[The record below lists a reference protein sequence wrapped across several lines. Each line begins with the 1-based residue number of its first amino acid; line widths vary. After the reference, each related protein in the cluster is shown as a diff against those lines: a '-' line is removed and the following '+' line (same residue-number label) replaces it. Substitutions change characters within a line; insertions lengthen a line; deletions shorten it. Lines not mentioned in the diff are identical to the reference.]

1 MMQKKIFQK
10 GRFSQ
15 ILICG
20 IIAMAY
26 SSCTIQNNLGEGEI
40 YFEDHKVDF
49 IEHKNDLLTVT
60 DVSADELL
68 YLTKL
73 KPNRKTLMFRL
84 NMRLNTFVPRK
95 FIERSQLRIDK
106 RCARINKK
114 RYDKETRKNKKH
126 KDPKKCNGLWPWLAY
141 TVGEPP
147 VLLDTSLVNKGA
159 RQMEIY
165 LRKNGYFNAEVRG
178 EWQLNTEKSLFWK
191 EGKKSNVIYHVEL
204 KDLYTIKNVEWSTED
219 PNILKQ
225 IPKLKEKCLVKS
237 GERFRVDNLDAERG
251 RITLKLSNEGFYEFI
266 PDYIVYQLDTVT
278 SPKEVNVKLTV
289 LNQKALDGYGNFT
302 GKTLPHRKFY
312 IGNIS
317 FNTSFDP
324 LNPNET
330 PTDTIEYKGLD
341 IYSVGLSCVKPVI
354 LDRRVEVKETQLY
367 QQRYLD
373 ETYKRFTQLGVFK
386 TVNIQLTPRNDAKTG
401 QALLDV
407 KVLLAPNKKQALSF
421 DPRVTNRAGNM
432 GIYGNFI
439 YKHRN
444 VFRGAESFEFKTV
457 VGAEASQLLGGASA
471 STSTGDQI
479 VQRAF
484 QLNTFEIGP
493 ELNLI
498 LPRLFPRDL
507 AKTSRSNDPKT
518 TLHAGLNYQRRPDY
532 TRTLSQV
539 SFGWTFIEN
548 PETVS
553 SFDIQWAEL
562 SLIKIDRSVAF
573 DQWLGSLN
581 DSYLANSYQ
590 DHLILAS
597 RLGYT
602 VNTQKDGNQP
612 RSFYYR
618 GNILEGAGNLLR
630 AIYQR
635 LPNVSTD
642 SLGSYEINNIRF
654 AQYVKS
660 DHDVRYYTQSD
671 DRNKFAFRAFVGV
684 GIPLKN
690 LSSLPFEKSYFSG
703 GANGL
708 RAWQARTLGPG
719 TFRDTTVVRSF
730 NNIGDIKL
738 EFNAEYRF
746 KITHMFQAAFFVDA
760 GNIWLANVDN
770 SRPGAE
776 FNKSR
781 FLKEFAVGTGA
792 GLRLDFDFFIVRMD
806 VGIPL
811 RDPLKID
818 GEKWLWQGK
827 DEYNAFLSNVNNTP
841 STFKLQPVLNLGLG
855 FPF

>member
-10 GRFSQ
+10 RGFTQTIVFVVLSVV
-15 ILICG
+15 
-20 IIAMAY
+20 Y
-26 SSCTIQNNLGEGEI
+26 SSCTIQNNLGEGDV
-40 YFEDHKVDF
+40 YFEDHKIDF
-49 IEHKNDLLTVT
+49 VEHKNDLLTVT

-95 FIERSQLRIDK
+95 FLERSQLRIDK

-147 VLLDTSLVNKGA
+147 VLLDTMLVNKGA

-165 LRKNGYFNAEVRG
+165 LRKNGYFNAEVKG
-178 EWQLNTEKSLFWK
+178 ESILNTEKSFFWK
-191 EGKKSNVIYHVEL
+191 AGKKSNVVYHVTL
-204 KDLYTIKNVEWSTED
+204 KDLYTIKDVTWATED
-219 PNILKQ
+219 VSIQKQ
-225 IPKLKEKCLVKS
+225 LPKLQEKTLVKS
-237 GERFRVDNLDAERG
+237 GERFRVENLDAERS
-251 RITLKLSNEGFYEFI
+251 RITLFLSNEGFYEFI

-312 IGNIS
+312 IGEIS

-330 PTDTIEYKGLD
+330 PTDTTQYKGLD
-341 IYSVGLSCVKPVI
+341 IFSVGLSCVKPV
-354 LDRRVEVKETQLY
+354 LLERRVEVKEGMLY
-367 QQRYLD
+367 QQRHLD

-386 TVNIQLTPRNDAKTG
+386 TVNIQLTPRNDSKTG

-444 VFRGAESFEFKTV
+444 VFRGAETFEFKTV
-457 VGAEASQLLGGASA
+457 VGAEASQVLGGGSASA
-471 STSTGDQI
+471 NTGDQI

-493 ELNLI
+493 ELNLN

-507 AKTSRSNDPKT
+507 AKTSRSNYPKT

-548 PETVS
+548 PEKVS
-553 SFDIQWAEL
+553 SFDIEWAEL
-562 SLIKIDRSVAF
+562 SLIKIDRSDAF
-573 DQWLGSLN
+573 DQWLNSLN
-581 DSYLANSYQ
+581 DGYLANSYQ
-590 DHLILAS
+590 DHLIVAS

-602 VNTQKDGNQP
+602 VNTQKDGSQP

-630 AIYQR
+630 AVYQR
-635 LPNVSTD
+635 LPNTATD

-660 DHDVRYYTQSD
+660 DHDVRFFTQTD

-690 LSSLPFEKSYFSG
+690 LPSLPFEKSYFSG

-719 TFRDTTVVRSF
+719 SFRDTTVVRSF

-760 GNIWLANVDN
+760 GNIWLANKDN
-770 SRPGAE
+770 SRPNAE
-776 FNKSR
+776 FDKNK
-781 FLKEFAVGTGA
+781 FYKEFAIGAGA

-827 DEYNAFLSNVNNTP
+827 DEYNEFLSNVNNKP
-841 STFKLQPVLNLGLG
+841 STFKMQPVLNLGLG

>member
-1 MMQKKIFQK
+1 MWLIRMLAFV
-10 GRFSQ
+10 
-15 ILICG
+15 IL
-20 IIAMAY
+20 ATTY
-26 SSCTIQNNLGEGEI
+26 SSCTIQNNLQEGEI

-49 IEHKNDLLTVT
+49 TEYKNDLLPLG
-60 DVSADELL
+60 DISGDELL
-68 YLTKL
+68 YLAKL

-95 FIERSQLRIDK
+95 FLERSELRIDK

-114 RYDKETRKNKKH
+114 RYDKENRKNKKH
-126 KDPKKCNGLWPWLAY
+126 KEPKTCNGLWPWLAY

-147 VLLDTSLVNKGA
+147 VLLDTVLMNKGA
-159 RQMEIY
+159 RQMQIY
-165 LRKNGYFNAEVRG
+165 LRKNGYFNAVVRA
-178 EWQLNTEKSLFWK
+178 ECTLNEESNLFWK
-191 EGKKSNVIYHVEL
+191 AGKKSNVVYHVEL
-204 KDLYTIKNVEWSTED
+204 KDLYTINTVTWSSDDALIKE
-219 PNILKQ
+219 Q
-225 IPKLKEKCLVKS
+225 IPTLREKTLVTPGS
-237 GERFRVDNLDAERG
+237 RFRVETLDAERA
-251 RITLKLSNEGFYEFI
+251 RITLRLSNEGFYDFI

-278 SPKEVNVKLTV
+278 NPKKVNVKLTV
-289 LNQKALDGYGNFT
+289 LNQKAIDGYGNYT
-302 GKTLPHRKFY
+302 DKLLPHKKFY

-317 FNTSFDP
+317 FNTSFNP

-330 PTDTIEYKGLD
+330 PTDTVEYKGLD
-341 IYSVGLSCVKPVI
+341 IYSIGLSCVKPVI

-373 ETYKRFTQLGVFK
+373 ETYKRFTQIGVFK
-386 TVNIQLTPRNDAKTG
+386 TVNIQLSPRTDSKTG
-401 QALLDV
+401 QSLLDV
-407 KVLLAPNKKQALSF
+407 KVLLAPNKRQALSF
-421 DPRVTNRAGNM
+421 DPRVTNRSGNM

-457 VGAEASQLLGGASA
+457 VGAEASQVLGDGSV
-471 STSTGDQI
+471 SDGNQI
-479 VQRAF
+479 VQRTF

-518 TLHAGLNYQRRPDY
+518 TVRAGLNYQRRPDY

-539 SFGWTFIEN
+539 SFGWNFIEN

-553 SFDIQWAEL
+553 SFDIEWAEL
-562 SLIKIDRSVAF
+562 SVIKIDRSPAF
-573 DQWLGSLN
+573 DAWLGSLN

-597 RLGYT
+597 RVGFT

-612 RSFYYR
+612 RAFYYQ
-618 GNILEGAGNLLR
+618 GNIIEGAGNLLR

-635 LPNVSTD
+635 LPNAETD
-642 SLGSYEINNIRF
+642 SLGSYEINKIRF

-660 DHDVRYYTQSD
+660 DHDVRFYTQSD

-719 TFRDTTVVRSF
+719 SFRDTTLVRSF

-760 GNIWLANVDN
+760 GNIWLANKDY
-770 SRPGAE
+770 SRPNAE
-776 FNKSR
+776 FNKNR
-781 FLKEFAVGTGA
+781 FYKEFALGTGV
-792 GLRLDFDFFIVRMD
+792 GLRFDFDFFIVRMD

-811 RDPLKID
+811 RDPLKVD

-827 DEYNAFLSNVNNTP
+827 DEYNAFLTNVNNAP
-841 STFKLQPVLNLGLG
+841 SSFKLQPVLNLGLG

>member
-1 MMQKKIFQK
+1 MMQKKIFQE
-10 GRFSQ
+10 RWFARTIVFVVLSVV
-15 ILICG
+15 
-20 IIAMAY
+20 Y

-49 IEHKNDLLTVT
+49 VEHKNDLLTVT

-95 FIERSQLRIDK
+95 FLERSEIRIKK
-106 RCARINKK
+106 RCDRINKK
-114 RYDKETRKNKKH
+114 RFDKETRKNKKH

-147 VLLDTSLVNKGA
+147 VLLDTVQVNKSA

-165 LRKNGYFNAEVRG
+165 LRKNGYFNAEVKG
-178 EWQLNTEKSLFWK
+178 ETILNTEKSFFWK
-191 EGKKSNVIYHVEL
+191 AGKKSNVIYHVTL
-204 KDLYTIKNVEWSTED
+204 KDLYTIKDVTWVTED
-219 PNILKQ
+219 VNLQKQ
-225 IPKLKEKCLVKS
+225 LPKLQEKTLVKS
-237 GERFRVDNLDAERG
+237 GERFRVENLDAERS
-251 RITLKLSNEGFYEFI
+251 RITLFLSNEGFYEFI
-266 PDYIVYQLDTVT
+266 PDYIAYQLDTVT
-278 SPKEVNVKLTV
+278 SPKEVNIKLTF

-312 IGNIS
+312 IGEIS

-330 PTDTIEYKGLD
+330 PTDTAEYKGLD
-341 IYSVGLSCVKPVI
+341 IYSVGLSCLKPV
-354 LDRRVEVKETQLY
+354 LLERRVEVKEGKLY
-367 QQRYLD
+367 QQKHLD

-386 TVNIQLTPRNDAKTG
+386 TVNIQLSPRNDSKTG

-407 KVLLAPNKKQALSF
+407 KVNLAPNKKQVLGF

-432 GIYGNFI
+432 GIYGNFV

-457 VGAEASQLLGGASA
+457 VGAEASQILGGGSASA
-471 STSTGDQI
+471 STGDQI
-479 VQRAF
+479 VQRTF

-493 ELNLI
+493 ELNLN

-507 AKTSRSNDPKT
+507 AKTSRSNYPKT

-548 PETVS
+548 PEKVS
-553 SFDIQWAEL
+553 SFDIEWAEL
-562 SLIKIDRSVAF
+562 SLIKIDRSEAF
-573 DQWLGSLN
+573 DQWLNSLN
-581 DSYLANSYQ
+581 DGYLANSYQ
-590 DHLILAS
+590 DHLIVAS
-597 RLGYT
+597 RFGYT

-630 AIYQR
+630 AVYQR
-635 LPNVSTD
+635 LPNVQTD
-642 SLGSYEINNIRF
+642 SIGSYVINNIRF

-660 DHDVRYYTQSD
+660 DHDIRFFSQSD

-690 LSSLPFEKSYFSG
+690 LPSLPFEKSYFSG

-719 TFRDTTVVRSF
+719 SFRDTTVVRSF

-746 KITHMFQAAFFVDA
+746 KITHMFQAAFFLDA

-770 SRPGAE
+770 SRPNAE
-776 FNKSR
+776 FNKNR
-781 FLKEFAVGTGA
+781 FYKEFAIGTGA

-827 DEYNAFLSNVNNTP
+827 DEYNQFLSDVNNTP
-841 STFKLQPVLNLGLG
+841 TTFKVQPVLNLGLG

>member
-1 MMQKKIFQK
+1 M
-10 GRFSQ
+10 
-15 ILICG
+15 
-20 IIAMAY
+20 
-26 SSCTIQNNLGEGEI
+26 
-40 YFEDHKVDF
+40 
-49 IEHKNDLLTVT
+49 
-60 DVSADELL
+60 
-68 YLTKL
+68 
-73 KPNRKTLMFRL
+73 
-84 NMRLNTFVPRK
+84 
-95 FIERSQLRIDK
+95 
-106 RCARINKK
+106 
-114 RYDKETRKNKKH
+114 
-126 KDPKKCNGLWPWLAY
+126 
-141 TVGEPP
+141 
-147 VLLDTSLVNKGA
+147 LVNKGA

-178 EWQLNTEKSLFWK
+178 ESIINAEKSLFWK
-191 EGKKSNVIYHVEL
+191 AGKKSKVVYHVEL
-204 KDLYTIKNVEWSTED
+204 KDLYKIKNVEWTTED
-219 PNILKQ
+219 ANLTKQ
-225 IPKLKEKCLVKS
+225 FPKLQLKTLIKPN
-237 GERFRVDNLDAERG
+237 ERFRVTNLDAERG
-251 RITLKLSNEGFYEFI
+251 RITLFLSNEGFYEFI

-278 SPKEVNVKLTV
+278 SPKEVNIKVTF

-312 IGNIS
+312 IGEIS

-324 LNPNET
+324 LNPNEI
-330 PTDTIEYKGLD
+330 PTDTIQYKGLD

-373 ETYKRFTQLGVFK
+373 ETYKRFSQLGVFK
-386 TVNIQLTPRNDAKTG
+386 TVNIQLSPRNDAKTG
-401 QALLDV
+401 QSLLDV

-421 DPRVTNRAGNM
+421 DPRVTNRSGNM

-457 VGAEASQLLGGASA
+457 VGAEASQVLGDG
-471 STSTGDQI
+471 STNTGNQI
-479 VQRAF
+479 VQRTF

-493 ELNLI
+493 ELNLV

-518 TLHAGLNYQRRPDY
+518 TLRAGLNYQRRPDY

-539 SFGWTFIEN
+539 SFGWNFIEN

-553 SFDIQWAEL
+553 SFDIEWAEL
-562 SLIKIDRSVAF
+562 SVIKIDRSAAF

-612 RSFYYR
+612 RAFYYR
-618 GNILEGAGNLLR
+618 GNIIEGAGNLLR
-630 AIYQR
+630 AVYQR
-635 LPNVSTD
+635 LPNAVTD

-660 DHDVRYYTQSD
+660 DHDVRFYTQSD

-684 GIPLKN
+684 GIPLRN

-719 TFRDTTVVRSF
+719 SFRDTTLVRSF

-760 GNIWLANVDN
+760 GNIWLANKDN
-770 SRPGAE
+770 SRPNAE
-776 FNKSR
+776 FDKNR
-781 FLKEFAVGTGA
+781 FYKEFALGAGA
-792 GLRLDFDFFIVRMD
+792 GLRFDFDFFIVRMD

-811 RDPLKID
+811 RDPLKVD

-827 DEYNAFLSNVNNTP
+827 DEYNAFLTDVNNTP
-841 STFKLQPVLNLGLG
+841 SSFKLQPVLNLGLG

>member
-1 MMQKKIFQK
+1 
-10 GRFSQ
+10 
-15 ILICG
+15 
-20 IIAMAY
+20 
-26 SSCTIQNNLGEGEI
+26 
-40 YFEDHKVDF
+40 
-49 IEHKNDLLTVT
+49 
-60 DVSADELL
+60 
-68 YLTKL
+68 
-73 KPNRKTLMFRL
+73 
-84 NMRLNTFVPRK
+84 
-95 FIERSQLRIDK
+95 
-106 RCARINKK
+106 
-114 RYDKETRKNKKH
+114 
-126 KDPKKCNGLWPWLAY
+126 
-141 TVGEPP
+141 
-147 VLLDTSLVNKGA
+147 
-159 RQMEIY
+159 
-165 LRKNGYFNAEVRG
+165 
-178 EWQLNTEKSLFWK
+178 
-191 EGKKSNVIYHVEL
+191 
-204 KDLYTIKNVEWSTED
+204 
-219 PNILKQ
+219 
-225 IPKLKEKCLVKS
+225 
-237 GERFRVDNLDAERG
+237 
-251 RITLKLSNEGFYEFI
+251 
-266 PDYIVYQLDTVT
+266 
-278 SPKEVNVKLTV
+278 
-289 LNQKALDGYGNFT
+289 
-302 GKTLPHRKFY
+302 
-312 IGNIS
+312 
-317 FNTSFDP
+317 
-324 LNPNET
+324 
-330 PTDTIEYKGLD
+330 
-341 IYSVGLSCVKPVI
+341 VKPVI

-386 TVNIQLTPRNDAKTG
+386 TVNIQLSPRNDPKTG

-457 VGAEASQLLGGASA
+457 VGAEASQVLGGGSA

-493 ELNLI
+493 ELNLV

-507 AKTSRSNDPKT
+507 AKTSRSNDPKS

-553 SFDIQWAEL
+553 SFDIEWAEL

-573 DQWLGSLN
+573 DEWLGSLN

-635 LPNVSTD
+635 LPNAVADST
-642 SLGSYEINNIRF
+642 GSYEINNIRF

-660 DHDVRYYTQSD
+660 DHDVRFYTQKD
-671 DRNKFAFRAFVGV
+671 ERNKFAFRAFVGV

-719 TFRDTTVVRSF
+719 SFRDTTLVRSF

-760 GNIWLANVDN
+760 GNIWLANKDN
-770 SRPGAE
+770 SRPNAE
-776 FNKSR
+776 FDKSR
-781 FLKEFAVGTGA
+781 FYKEFALGTGV
-792 GLRLDFDFFIVRMD
+792 GLRFDFDFFIVRMD

-827 DEYNAFLSNVNNTP
+827 DEYNEFLTNVNNSP
-841 STFKLQPVLNLGLG
+841 SSFKLQPVLNLGLG

>member
-1 MMQKKIFQK
+1 MMQKKNIQK
-10 GRFSQ
+10 MWLARMLAFV
-15 ILICG
+15 
-20 IIAMAY
+20 IIATTY
-26 SSCTIQNNLGEGEI
+26 SSCTIQNNLNEGEV

-49 IEHKNDLLTVT
+49 TENKNDLLPMSN
-60 DVSADELL
+60 VSADELL

-95 FIERSQLRIDK
+95 FLDRSILRIDA
-106 RCARINKK
+106 RCKRINKK
-114 RYDKETRKNKKH
+114 RFDKETRKNKKH
-126 KDPKKCNGLWPWLAY
+126 KDPKTCNGLWPWLAY
-141 TVGEPP
+141 TVGEAP
-147 VLLDTSLVNKGA
+147 VLLDTVLMNKGA
-159 RQMEIY
+159 RQMQIY
-165 LRKNGYFNAEVRG
+165 LRKNGYFNAVVNAESI
-178 EWQLNTEKSLFWK
+178 LNKENSFFWK
-191 EGKKSNVIYHVEL
+191 AGKKSTVVYHVTL
-204 KDLYTIKNVEWSTED
+204 KDLYTINKVEWATED
-219 PNILKQ
+219 ANILKQ
-225 IPKLKEKCLVKS
+225 IPKLQEKTLLKS
-237 GERFRVDNLDAERG
+237 GERFRVENLDNERG
-251 RITLKLSNEGFYEFI
+251 RISLLLSNEGFYEFI
-266 PDYIVYQLDTVT
+266 PDFIVYQLDTVT
-278 SPKEVNVKLTV
+278 SPKEVNVKLSV
-289 LNQKALDGYGNFT
+289 LNQKALDGYGNLT

-312 IGNIS
+312 IGEIS
-317 FNTSFDP
+317 FNTSFNP

-330 PTDTIEYKGLD
+330 PTDTVEYKGLD
-341 IYSVGLSCVKPVI
+341 IYSIGLSCVKPVI
-354 LDRRVEVKETQLY
+354 LDRRVEVKETQLF

-373 ETYKRFTQLGVFK
+373 ETYKRFSQLGVFK
-386 TVNIQLTPRNDAKTG
+386 TVNIQLSPRNDVKTG

-421 DPRVTNRAGNM
+421 DPRVTNRSGNT
-432 GIYGNFI
+432 GIYGNLI

-457 VGAEASQLLGGASA
+457 VGAEASQVLGGASA
-471 STSTGDQI
+471 NEGNQI
-479 VQRAF
+479 VQRTF

-518 TLHAGLNYQRRPDY
+518 TLRAGMNYQRRPDY

-553 SFDIQWAEL
+553 SFDIEWAEL
-562 SLIKIDRSVAF
+562 SVIKINRSVAF
-573 DQWLGSLN
+573 DEWLGSLN

-602 VNTQKDGNQP
+602 VNTQKDGNQA
-612 RSFYYR
+612 RAFYYS
-618 GNILEGAGNLLR
+618 GNIIEGAGNLLR

-635 LPNVSTD
+635 LPNAETD
-642 SLGSYEINNIRF
+642 SVGSYEINNIRF

-660 DHDVRYYTQSD
+660 DHDVRFYTQTD

-719 TFRDTTVVRSF
+719 SFRDTTVIRSF
-730 NNIGDIKL
+730 NNIGDVKL
-738 EFNAEYRF
+738 ELNAEYRF
-746 KITHMFQAAFFVDA
+746 KITHMIQAAFFVDA
-760 GNIWLANVDN
+760 GNIWLANKDN
-770 SRPGAE
+770 SRPNAE
-776 FNKSR
+776 FDKNR
-781 FLKEFAVGTGA
+781 FYKEFAIGTGA
-792 GLRLDFDFFIVRMD
+792 GLRLDFDFFIVRID

-818 GEKWLWQGK
+818 GEKWLWEGK
-827 DEYNAFLSNVNNTP
+827 DEYNAFLTDVNNSP
-841 STFKLQPVLNLGLG
+841 SSFKLQPVLNLGLG

>member
-1 MMQKKIFQK
+1 MMQKTIFHK
-10 GRFSQ
+10 SRFSQ
-15 ILICG
+15 ILLCG
-20 IIAMAY
+20 MISLVY
-26 SSCTIQNNLGEGEI
+26 SSCTIQNNLGEGEV

-95 FIERSQLRIDK
+95 FLERSQVRIDK
-106 RCARINKK
+106 RCERINKK
-114 RYDKETRKNKKH
+114 RYDKETRKNKRH
-126 KDPKKCNGLWPWLAY
+126 KDPKECNGLWPWLAY

-191 EGKKSNVIYHVEL
+191 VGKKSNVTYHVEL

-225 IPKLKEKCLVKS
+225 LPKLKEKCMVKS
-237 GERFRVDNLDAERG
+237 GERFRVDNLDAERS
-251 RITLKLSNEGFYEFI
+251 RITLLLANEGFYEFI

-324 LNPNET
+324 LNPNES
-330 PTDTIEYKGLD
+330 PTDTVEYKGLD

-386 TVNIQLTPRNDAKTG
+386 TVNIQLSPRNDPKTG

-457 VGAEASQLLGGASA
+457 VGAEASQVLGGGSA
-471 STSTGDQI
+471 STSAGDQI
-479 VQRAF
+479 VQRTF

-493 ELNLI
+493 ELNLV

-518 TLHAGLNYQRRPDY
+518 TLHAGVNYQRRPDY

-553 SFDIQWAEL
+553 SFDIEWAEL
-562 SLIKIDRSVAF
+562 SLIKIERSLAF

-597 RLGYT
+597 RLAFT
-602 VNTQKDGNQP
+602 INTQKDGNQP

-618 GNILEGAGNLLR
+618 GNIIEGAGNLLR
-630 AIYQR
+630 AVYQR
-635 LPNVSTD
+635 LPNATPD

-671 DRNKFAFRAFVGV
+671 DRNKFALRGFIGI

-690 LSSLPFEKSYFSG
+690 LPALPFEKSYFSG

-719 TFRDTTVVRSF
+719 SFRDTTVVRSF

-746 KITHMFQAAFFVDA
+746 KITDMFQAAFFIDA
-760 GNIWLANVDN
+760 GNIWLANKDN
-770 SRPGAE
+770 SRPNAE
-776 FNKSR
+776 FDKNR
-781 FLKEFAVGTGA
+781 FYKEFAVGTGA

-806 VGIPL
+806 LGIPL
-811 RDPLKID
+811 RDPLKVD
-818 GEKWLWQGK
+818 GEKWAWQGK
-827 DEYNAFLSNVNNTP
+827 DEYNAFLTRVNNAP
-841 STFKLQPVLNLGLG
+841 SSFKLEPVLNLGLG

>member
-10 GRFSQ
+10 RGFTQTIVFVVLS
-15 ILICG
+15 LV
-20 IIAMAY
+20 Y
-26 SSCTIQNNLGEGEI
+26 SSCTIQNNLGEGDV
-40 YFEDHKVDF
+40 YFEDHKIDF
-49 IEHKNDLLTVT
+49 VEHKNDLLTVT

-95 FIERSQLRIDK
+95 FLERSQLRIDK

-147 VLLDTSLVNKGA
+147 VLLDTMLVNKGA

-165 LRKNGYFNAEVRG
+165 LRKNGYFNAEVKG
-178 EWQLNTEKSLFWK
+178 ESILNTEKSFFWK
-191 EGKKSNVIYHVEL
+191 AGKKSNVIYHVTL
-204 KDLYTIKNVEWSTED
+204 KDLYTINNVTWSTED
-219 PNILKQ
+219 VSIQKQ
-225 IPKLKEKCLVKS
+225 LPKLQEKTLVKS
-237 GERFRVDNLDAERG
+237 GERFRVENLDAERS
-251 RITLKLSNEGFYEFI
+251 RITLFLSNEGFYEFI

-312 IGNIS
+312 IGEIS

-330 PTDTIEYKGLD
+330 PTDTTEYKGLD
-341 IYSVGLSCVKPVI
+341 IFSVGLSCVKPV
-354 LDRRVEVKETQLY
+354 LLERRVEVKEGMLY
-367 QQRYLD
+367 QQRHLD

-386 TVNIQLTPRNDAKTG
+386 TVNIQLSPRNDSKTG

-444 VFRGAESFEFKTV
+444 VFRGAETFEFKTV
-457 VGAEASQLLGGASA
+457 VGAEASQVLGGGSASA
-471 STSTGDQI
+471 NTGDQI

-493 ELNLI
+493 ELNLN

-507 AKTSRSNDPKT
+507 AKTSRSNYPKT

-548 PETVS
+548 PEKVS
-553 SFDIQWAEL
+553 SFDIEWAEL
-562 SLIKIDRSVAF
+562 SLIKIDRSDAF
-573 DQWLGSLN
+573 DQWLNSLN
-581 DSYLANSYQ
+581 DGYLANSYQ
-590 DHLILAS
+590 DHLIVAS

-602 VNTQKDGNQP
+602 VNTQKDGSQP

-630 AIYQR
+630 AVYQR
-635 LPNVSTD
+635 LPNAATD

-660 DHDVRYYTQSD
+660 DHDVRFFTQSD

-690 LSSLPFEKSYFSG
+690 LPSLPFEKSYFSG

-719 TFRDTTVVRSF
+719 SFRDTTVVRSF

-760 GNIWLANVDN
+760 GNIWLANKDN
-770 SRPGAE
+770 SRPNAE
-776 FNKSR
+776 FDKNR
-781 FLKEFAVGTGA
+781 FYKEFAIGAGA

-827 DEYNAFLSNVNNTP
+827 DEYNEFLSNVNNKP
-841 STFKLQPVLNLGLG
+841 STFKMQPVLNLGLG

>member
-10 GRFSQ
+10 SRFSQ

-95 FIERSQLRIDK
+95 FLERSQLRIDK

-114 RYDKETRKNKKH
+114 RYDKETRKNKRH
-126 KDPKKCNGLWPWLAY
+126 KDPKECNGLWPWLAY
-141 TVGEPP
+141 TVGESP
-147 VLLDTSLVNKGA
+147 VLLDTALVNKGA

-191 EGKKSNVIYHVEL
+191 EGKKSNVTYHVEL

-219 PNILKQ
+219 ANILKQ

-266 PDYIVYQLDTVT
+266 PDYIIYQLDTVT

-330 PTDTIEYKGLD
+330 PTDTVEFKGLD

-421 DPRVTNRAGNM
+421 DPRMTNRAGNM

-562 SLIKIDRSVAF
+562 SLIKIDRSFAF

-746 KITHMFQAAFFVDA
+746 KITHMFQAAFFLDA

-841 STFKLQPVLNLGLG
+841 STFKLQPVLN
-855 FPF
+855 

>member
-10 GRFSQ
+10 RGFTQTIVFVVLSVV
-15 ILICG
+15 
-20 IIAMAY
+20 Y
-26 SSCTIQNNLGEGEI
+26 SSCTIQNNLGEGDV
-40 YFEDHKVDF
+40 YFEDHKIDF
-49 IEHKNDLLTVT
+49 VEHKNDLLTVT

-95 FIERSQLRIDK
+95 FLERSQLRIDK

-147 VLLDTSLVNKGA
+147 VLLDTMLVNKGA

-165 LRKNGYFNAEVRG
+165 LRKNGYFNAEVKG
-178 EWQLNTEKSLFWK
+178 ESILNTEKSFFWK
-191 EGKKSNVIYHVEL
+191 AGKKSNVIYHVTL
-204 KDLYTIKNVEWSTED
+204 KDLYTINNVTWSTED
-219 PNILKQ
+219 VSIQKQ
-225 IPKLKEKCLVKS
+225 LPKLQEKTLVKS
-237 GERFRVDNLDAERG
+237 GERFRVENLDAERS
-251 RITLKLSNEGFYEFI
+251 RITLFLSNEGFYEFI

-312 IGNIS
+312 IGEIS

-330 PTDTIEYKGLD
+330 PTDTTEYKGLD
-341 IYSVGLSCVKPVI
+341 IFSVGLSCVKPV
-354 LDRRVEVKETQLY
+354 LLERRVEVKEGMLY
-367 QQRYLD
+367 QQRHLD

-386 TVNIQLTPRNDAKTG
+386 TVNIQLSPRNDSKTG

-444 VFRGAESFEFKTV
+444 VFRGAETFEFKTV
-457 VGAEASQLLGGASA
+457 VGAEASQVLGGGSASA
-471 STSTGDQI
+471 NTGDQI

-493 ELNLI
+493 ELNLN

-507 AKTSRSNDPKT
+507 AKTSRSNYPKT

-548 PETVS
+548 PEKVS
-553 SFDIQWAEL
+553 SFDIEWAEL
-562 SLIKIDRSVAF
+562 SLIKIDRSDAF
-573 DQWLGSLN
+573 DQWLNSLN
-581 DSYLANSYQ
+581 DGYLANSYQ
-590 DHLILAS
+590 DHLIVAS

-602 VNTQKDGNQP
+602 VNTQKDGSQP

-630 AIYQR
+630 AVYQR
-635 LPNVSTD
+635 LPNAATD

-660 DHDVRYYTQSD
+660 DHDVRFFTQSD

-690 LSSLPFEKSYFSG
+690 LPSLPFEKSYFSG

-719 TFRDTTVVRSF
+719 SFRDTTVVRSF

-760 GNIWLANVDN
+760 GNIWLANKDN
-770 SRPGAE
+770 SRPNAE
-776 FNKSR
+776 FDKNR
-781 FLKEFAVGTGA
+781 FYKEFAIGAGA

-827 DEYNAFLSNVNNTP
+827 DEYNEFLSNVNNKP
-841 STFKLQPVLNLGLG
+841 STFKMQPVLNLGLG

>member
-1 MMQKKIFQK
+1 MMQKRFFQK
-10 GRFSQ
+10 SAYTP
-15 ILICG
+15 ILIG
-20 IIAMAY
+20 ALIALVY

-40 YFEDHKVDF
+40 YFEDHKIDF
-49 IEHKNDLLTVT
+49 VGRKTELLTTT

-73 KPNRKTLMFRL
+73 KPNRKTLLFRL

-95 FIERSQLRIDK
+95 FLERSKLRIDK

-114 RYDKETRKNKKH
+114 RFDKETRKNKKH
-126 KDPKKCNGLWPWLAY
+126 KEPKNCNGLWPWLAY

-147 VLLDTSLVNKGA
+147 VLLDTILMNKGA

-165 LRKNGYFNAEVRG
+165 LRKNGYFNAEVNA
-178 EWQLNTEKSLFWK
+178 ESIVNSESNLFWK
-191 EGKKSNVIYHVEL
+191 AGKKSHVVYHVEL
-204 KDLYTIKNVEWSTED
+204 KDLYVINNVEWTSED
-219 PNILKQ
+219 ASIQKQ
-225 IPKLKEKCLVKS
+225 IPKLSEKSLVKS
-237 GERFRVDNLDAERG
+237 GDRFRVENLDNERG
-251 RITLKLSNEGFYEFI
+251 RITLFLSNEGFYEFI
-266 PDYIVYQLDTVT
+266 PDYIIYQLDTVT
-278 SPKEVNVKLTV
+278 SPKKVNVKLTF

-312 IGNIS
+312 IGDIS
-317 FNTSFDP
+317 FNTSFNPLDP
-324 LNPNET
+324 NKI
-330 PTDTIEYKGLD
+330 PTDTVHYKGLD
-341 IYSVGLSCVKPVI
+341 VYSNGISCIKPV
-354 LDRRVEVKETQLY
+354 LLNHRVEVKEGQLY
-367 QQRYLD
+367 QQRYID

-386 TVNIQLTPRNDAKTG
+386 TVNIQLSPRNDAKTG

-432 GIYGNFI
+432 GIYGNLI

-444 VFRGAESFEFKTV
+444 VFRGAEAFEFKTV
-457 VGAEASQLLGGASA
+457 VGAEASQVLGSGSA
-471 STSTGDQI
+471 TSNTGDQI
-479 VQRAF
+479 VQRTF
-484 QLNTFEIGP
+484 HLNTFEIGP
-493 ELNLI
+493 EMSLNI
-498 LPRLFPRDL
+498 PRLFPKDL
-507 AKTSRSNDPKT
+507 AKTSRSNYPKT
-518 TLHAGLNYQRRPDY
+518 TLRAGLNYQRRPDY

-548 PETVS
+548 PEKVS
-553 SFDIQWAEL
+553 SFDVEWAEL
-562 SLIKIDRSVAF
+562 SLIKIDRSAAF
-573 DQWLGSLN
+573 DRWLGALN

-590 DHLILAS
+590 DHLICAS

-635 LPNVSTD
+635 LPQATPD
-642 SLGSYEINNIRF
+642 SLGSYEINKIRF

-660 DHDVRYYTQSD
+660 DHDIRFYTQKD

-690 LSSLPFEKSYFSG
+690 LPSLPFEKSYFSG

-719 TFRDTTVVRSF
+719 SYRDTSLVRSF

-738 EFNAEYRF
+738 ECNAEYRF
-746 KITHMFQAAFFVDA
+746 KITHMIQAAFFLDA
-760 GNIWLANVDN
+760 GNIWLANVDH
-770 SRPGAE
+770 SRPNAE
-776 FNKSR
+776 FNKNR
-781 FLKEFAVGTGA
+781 FYKEFAVGTGA
-792 GLRLDFDFFIVRMD
+792 GLRLDFDFFVVRMD
-806 VGIPL
+806 IGIPL
-811 RDPLKID
+811 RDPIKAK

-827 DEYNAFLSNVNNTP
+827 DEYNAFLTRVNNSP
-841 STFKLQPVLNLGLG
+841 SSFKVQPVLNLGLG

>member
-20 IIAMAY
+20 IIAMVY
-26 SSCTIQNNLGEGEI
+26 SSCTIQNNLSEGEV

-95 FIERSQLRIDK
+95 FLERSQLRIDK

-114 RYDKETRKNKKH
+114 RYDKETRKNKRH

-141 TVGEPP
+141 TVGESP

-191 EGKKSNVIYHVEL
+191 AGKKSNVIYHVEL
-204 KDLYTIKNVEWSTED
+204 KDLYTIKNVEWSAED
-219 PNILKQ
+219 ANILKQ

-251 RITLKLSNEGFYEFI
+251 RITLLLANEGFYEFI

-278 SPKEVNVKLTV
+278 APKEVNVKLTV

-386 TVNIQLTPRNDAKTG
+386 TVNIQLTPRNDSKTG
-401 QALLDV
+401 QSLLDV

-457 VGAEASQLLGGASA
+457 VGAEASQVLGDVS
-471 STSTGDQI
+471 SNTGNQI
-479 VQRAF
+479 VQRTF

-493 ELNLI
+493 ELNLV
-498 LPRLFPRDL
+498 LPRLFPKDL
-507 AKTSRSNDPKT
+507 AKTSRSNDPKS

-630 AIYQR
+630 AVYQR
-635 LPNVSTD
+635 LPNVEAD

-660 DHDVRYYTQSD
+660 DHDVRYYTQKD

-719 TFRDTTVVRSF
+719 TFRDTTLVRSF

-760 GNIWLANVDN
+760 GNIWLANKDN

-776 FNKSR
+776 FDKSR
-781 FLKEFAVGTGA
+781 FYKEFAVGTGA

-811 RDPLKID
+811 RDPLKVE
-818 GEKWLWQGK
+818 GEQWLWQGK
-827 DEYNAFLSNVNNTP
+827 DEYNAFLTRVNN
-841 STFKLQPVLNLGLG
+841 SASSFKIQPVLNLGLG

>member
-1 MMQKKIFQK
+1 
-10 GRFSQ
+10 
-15 ILICG
+15 
-20 IIAMAY
+20 
-26 SSCTIQNNLGEGEI
+26 
-40 YFEDHKVDF
+40 
-49 IEHKNDLLTVT
+49 
-60 DVSADELL
+60 
-68 YLTKL
+68 
-73 KPNRKTLMFRL
+73 
-84 NMRLNTFVPRK
+84 
-95 FIERSQLRIDK
+95 
-106 RCARINKK
+106 
-114 RYDKETRKNKKH
+114 
-126 KDPKKCNGLWPWLAY
+126 
-141 TVGEPP
+141 
-147 VLLDTSLVNKGA
+147 
-159 RQMEIY
+159 
-165 LRKNGYFNAEVRG
+165 
-178 EWQLNTEKSLFWK
+178 
-191 EGKKSNVIYHVEL
+191 
-204 KDLYTIKNVEWSTED
+204 
-219 PNILKQ
+219 
-225 IPKLKEKCLVKS
+225 
-237 GERFRVDNLDAERG
+237 
-251 RITLKLSNEGFYEFI
+251 LSNEGFYEFI

-312 IGNIS
+312 IGEIS
-317 FNTSFDP
+317 FNTSFNP
-324 LNPNET
+324 LDPNES

-386 TVNIQLTPRNDAKTG
+386 TVNIQLSPRNDAKTG

-421 DPRVTNRAGNM
+421 DPRVTNRSGNM
-432 GIYGNFI
+432 GIYGNLI

-457 VGAEASQLLGGASA
+457 VGAEASQVLGDGSA
-471 STSTGDQI
+471 NTGNQI
-479 VQRAF
+479 VQRTF

-518 TLHAGLNYQRRPDY
+518 TLRAGLNYQRRPDY

-553 SFDIQWAEL
+553 SFDIEWAEL
-562 SLIKIDRSVAF
+562 SVIKIDRSAAF

-612 RSFYYR
+612 RAFYYR
-618 GNILEGAGNLLR
+618 GNIIEGAGNLLR
-630 AIYQR
+630 AVYQR
-635 LPNVSTD
+635 LPNTDTD

-660 DHDVRYYTQSD
+660 DHDVRFYTQKD

-690 LSSLPFEKSYFSG
+690 LPSLPFEKSYFSG

-719 TFRDTTVVRSF
+719 SFRDTTLVRSF

-760 GNIWLANVDN
+760 GNIWLANKDN
-770 SRPGAE
+770 SRPNAE
-776 FNKSR
+776 FDKNR
-781 FLKEFAVGTGA
+781 FYKEFALGAGA
-792 GLRLDFDFFIVRMD
+792 GLRFDFDFFIVRMD

-811 RDPLKID
+811 RDPLKVD

-827 DEYNAFLSNVNNTP
+827 EEYNAFLSNVNNSP

>member
-1 MMQKKIFQK
+1 MWLARMLAFV
-10 GRFSQ
+10 
-15 ILICG
+15 
-20 IIAMAY
+20 IIATTY
-26 SSCTIQNNLGEGEI
+26 SSCTIQNNLNEGEV

-49 IEHKNDLLTVT
+49 TENKNDLLPMSN
-60 DVSADELL
+60 VSADELL

-95 FIERSQLRIDK
+95 FLDRSILRIDA
-106 RCARINKK
+106 RCKRINKK
-114 RYDKETRKNKKH
+114 RFDKETRKNKKH
-126 KDPKKCNGLWPWLAY
+126 KDPKTCNGLWPWLAY
-141 TVGEPP
+141 TVGEAP
-147 VLLDTSLVNKGA
+147 VLLDTVLMNKGA
-159 RQMEIY
+159 RQMQIY
-165 LRKNGYFNAEVRG
+165 LRKNGYFNAVVNAESI
-178 EWQLNTEKSLFWK
+178 LNKENSFFWK
-191 EGKKSNVIYHVEL
+191 AGKKSTVVYHVTL
-204 KDLYTIKNVEWSTED
+204 KDLYTINKVEWATED
-219 PNILKQ
+219 ANILKQ
-225 IPKLKEKCLVKS
+225 IPKLQEKTLLKS
-237 GERFRVDNLDAERG
+237 GERFRVENLDNERG
-251 RITLKLSNEGFYEFI
+251 RISLLLSNEGFYEFI
-266 PDYIVYQLDTVT
+266 PDFIVYQLDTVT
-278 SPKEVNVKLTV
+278 SPKEVNVKLSV
-289 LNQKALDGYGNFT
+289 LNQKALDGYGNLT

-312 IGNIS
+312 IGEIS
-317 FNTSFDP
+317 FNTSFNP

-330 PTDTIEYKGLD
+330 PTDTVEYKGLD
-341 IYSVGLSCVKPVI
+341 IYSIGLSCVKPVI
-354 LDRRVEVKETQLY
+354 LDRRVEVKETQLF

-373 ETYKRFTQLGVFK
+373 ETYKRFSQLGVFK
-386 TVNIQLTPRNDAKTG
+386 TVNIQLSPRNDVKTG

-421 DPRVTNRAGNM
+421 DPRVTNRSGNT
-432 GIYGNFI
+432 GIYGNLI

-444 VFRGAESFEFKTV
+444 VFRGAESFEFNTV
-457 VGAEASQLLGGASA
+457 VGAEASQVLGGASA
-471 STSTGDQI
+471 NEGNQI
-479 VQRAF
+479 VQRTF

-518 TLHAGLNYQRRPDY
+518 TLRAGMNYQRRPDY

-553 SFDIQWAEL
+553 SFDIEWAEL
-562 SLIKIDRSVAF
+562 SVIKINRSVAF
-573 DQWLGSLN
+573 DEWLGSLN

-602 VNTQKDGNQP
+602 VNTQKDGNQA
-612 RSFYYR
+612 RAFYYS
-618 GNILEGAGNLLR
+618 GNIIEGAGNLLR

-635 LPNVSTD
+635 LPNAETD
-642 SLGSYEINNIRF
+642 SVGSYEINNIRF

-660 DHDVRYYTQSD
+660 DHDVRFYTQTD

-719 TFRDTTVVRSF
+719 SFRDTTVIRSF
-730 NNIGDIKL
+730 NNIGDVKL
-738 EFNAEYRF
+738 ELNAEYRF
-746 KITHMFQAAFFVDA
+746 KITHMIQAAFFVDA
-760 GNIWLANVDN
+760 GNIWLANKDN
-770 SRPGAE
+770 SRPNAE
-776 FNKSR
+776 FDKNR
-781 FLKEFAVGTGA
+781 FYKEFAIGTGA
-792 GLRLDFDFFIVRMD
+792 GLRLDFDFFIVRID

-818 GEKWLWQGK
+818 GEKWLWEGK
-827 DEYNAFLSNVNNTP
+827 DEYNAFLTDVNNSP
-841 STFKLQPVLNLGLG
+841 SSFKLQPVLNLGLG

>member
-1 MMQKKIFQK
+1 
-10 GRFSQ
+10 
-15 ILICG
+15 L
-20 IIAMAY
+20 
-26 SSCTIQNNLGEGEI
+26 
-40 YFEDHKVDF
+40 
-49 IEHKNDLLTVT
+49 
-60 DVSADELL
+60 
-68 YLTKL
+68 
-73 KPNRKTLMFRL
+73 
-84 NMRLNTFVPRK
+84 
-95 FIERSQLRIDK
+95 
-106 RCARINKK
+106 
-114 RYDKETRKNKKH
+114 
-126 KDPKKCNGLWPWLAY
+126 
-141 TVGEPP
+141 
-147 VLLDTSLVNKGA
+147 
-159 RQMEIY
+159 
-165 LRKNGYFNAEVRG
+165 
-178 EWQLNTEKSLFWK
+178 
-191 EGKKSNVIYHVEL
+191 
-204 KDLYTIKNVEWSTED
+204 
-219 PNILKQ
+219 
-225 IPKLKEKCLVKS
+225 PKLKEKTLIKS
-237 GERFRVDNLDAERG
+237 NERFRVTNLDAERG
-251 RITLKLSNEGFYEFI
+251 RITLFLSNEGFYEFI

-278 SPKEVNVKLTV
+278 SPKEVNIKVTF

-312 IGNIS
+312 IGEIS
-317 FNTSFDP
+317 FNTSFNP

-330 PTDTIEYKGLD
+330 PTDTIAYKGLD
-341 IYSVGLSCVKPVI
+341 IFSIGLSCVKPVI

-373 ETYKRFTQLGVFK
+373 ETYKRFSQLGVFK
-386 TVNIQLTPRNDAKTG
+386 TVNIQLSPRNDPKTG
-401 QALLDV
+401 QSLLDV
-407 KVLLAPNKKQALSF
+407 KVLLAPNKRQALSF
-421 DPRVTNRAGNM
+421 DPRVTNRSGNM

-457 VGAEASQLLGGASA
+457 VGAEASQVLGDG
-471 STSTGDQI
+471 STNTGNQI
-479 VQRAF
+479 VQRTF

-518 TLHAGLNYQRRPDY
+518 TLRAGLNYQRRPDY

-539 SFGWTFIEN
+539 SFGWNFIEN

-553 SFDIQWAEL
+553 SFDIEWAEL
-562 SLIKIDRSVAF
+562 SVIKIDRSAAF

-612 RSFYYR
+612 RAFYYR
-618 GNILEGAGNLLR
+618 GNIIEGAGNLLR
-630 AIYQR
+630 AVYQR
-635 LPNVSTD
+635 LPNADVD

-660 DHDVRYYTQSD
+660 DHDVRFYTQKD

-684 GIPLKN
+684 GIPLRN

-719 TFRDTTVVRSF
+719 SFRDTTLVRSF

-738 EFNAEYRF
+738 ELNAEYRF

-760 GNIWLANVDN
+760 GNIWLANKDN
-770 SRPGAE
+770 SRPNAE
-776 FNKSR
+776 FDKNR
-781 FLKEFAVGTGA
+781 FYKEFALGTGV
-792 GLRLDFDFFIVRMD
+792 GLRFDFDFFIVRMD

-811 RDPLKID
+811 RDPLKVD

-827 DEYNAFLSNVNNTP
+827 DEYNAFLSNVNNSS

>member
-10 GRFSQ
+10 SLQLNVLLIG
-15 ILICG
+15 ILVL
-20 IIAMAY
+20 ALT
-26 SSCTIQNNLGEGEI
+26 SCAIQNNLQEGDV

-49 IEHKNDLLTVT
+49 TEYKNDILTVNG
-60 DVSADELL
+60 VSADELL
-68 YLTKL
+68 SLTKL

-95 FIERSQLRIDK
+95 FLERSELRITK
-106 RCARINKK
+106 RCERINKK
-114 RYDKETRKNKKH
+114 RFDKETRKNKKH
-126 KDPKKCNGLWPWLAY
+126 KEPKKCNGLWPWLAY

-147 VLLDTSLVNKGA
+147 ALLDTILMNKGA

-165 LRKNGYFNAEVRG
+165 LRKNGYFNAEVKG
-178 EWQLNTEKSLFWK
+178 ENKLNTKNSLFWK
-191 EGKKSNVIYHVEL
+191 AGKKSTVVYHVEL
-204 KDLYTIKNVEWSTED
+204 KDLYTIKNVEWNVSD
-219 PNILKQ
+219 PGMQKQ
-225 IPKLKEKCLVKS
+225 LPRIQQNTLIKT
-237 GERFRVDNLDAERG
+237 GERFRVENLDAERG
-251 RITLKLSNEGFYEFI
+251 RITLLLSNQGFYEFI
-266 PDYIVYQLDTVT
+266 PDYIVYELDTVT
-278 SPKEVNVKLTV
+278 SPKEVNVKLSI
-289 LNQKALDGYGNFT
+289 LNQKALDGYGNYT
-302 GKTLPHRKFY
+302 GQTLPHRKFY

-324 LNPNET
+324 LNPNEI
-330 PTDTIEYKGLD
+330 PTDTVEYKGLD

-367 QQRYLD
+367 QQRYID

-386 TVNIQLTPRNDAKTG
+386 TVNIQLSPRNDAQTG

-421 DPRVTNRAGNM
+421 DPRVTNRAGNT

-444 VFRGAESFEFKTV
+444 VFRGAESFELKTV
-457 VGAEASQLLGGASA
+457 VGAEASQVLGGGSA
-471 STSTGDQI
+471 LTNTGDQI
-479 VQRAF
+479 VQRTF

-493 ELNLI
+493 EMNLI

-507 AKTSRSNDPKT
+507 AKTSRSNDPKS
-518 TLHAGLNYQRRPDY
+518 HVRAGLNYQRRPDY

-539 SFGWTFIEN
+539 SFGWNFIEN

-553 SFDIQWAEL
+553 SFDIEWAEL
-562 SLIKIDRSVAF
+562 SLIKIDRSAAF
-573 DQWLGSLN
+573 DQWLGALN

-590 DHLILAS
+590 DHLISAT
-597 RLGYT
+597 RVGYT
-602 VNTQKDGNQP
+602 INTQKDGNQP

-618 GNILEGAGNLLR
+618 GNIIEGAGNLLR
-630 AIYQR
+630 AIYER
-635 LPNVSTD
+635 IPGAETD
-642 SLGSYEINNIRF
+642 SIGSYTINNIRF

-660 DHDVRYYTQSD
+660 DHDVRFYTQSD
-671 DRNKFAFRAFVGV
+671 DRNKLAFRGFIGV

-719 TFRDTTVVRSF
+719 SFRDTSVVRSF

-746 KITHMFQAAFFVDA
+746 KITQMFQAAFFVDA
-760 GNIWLANVDN
+760 GNIWLANRDN
-770 SRPGAE
+770 SRPNAE
-776 FNKSR
+776 FNKNR
-781 FLKEFAVGTGA
+781 FYKEFALGAGA

-818 GEKWLWQGK
+818 GERWLWQGK
-827 DEYNAFLSNVNNTP
+827 DEYNAFLSDVNNAP

>member
-10 GRFSQ
+10 SRFSQ

-95 FIERSQLRIDK
+95 FLERSQLRIDK

-114 RYDKETRKNKKH
+114 RYDKETRKNKRH
-126 KDPKKCNGLWPWLAY
+126 KDPKECNGLWPWLAY
-141 TVGEPP
+141 TVGESP
-147 VLLDTSLVNKGA
+147 VLLDTALVNKGA

-191 EGKKSNVIYHVEL
+191 EGKKSNVTYHVEL

-219 PNILKQ
+219 ANILKQ

-266 PDYIVYQLDTVT
+266 PDYIIYQLDTVT

-330 PTDTIEYKGLD
+330 PTDTVEFKGLD

-421 DPRVTNRAGNM
+421 DPRMTNRAGNM

-562 SLIKIDRSVAF
+562 SLIKIDRSFAF

-746 KITHMFQAAFFVDA
+746 KITHMVQAAFFVDA

>member
-1 MMQKKIFQK
+1 MMQKKFFQIGK
-10 GRFSQ
+10 FSQ
-15 ILICG
+15 VLICG
-20 IIAMAY
+20 IIAIAY
-26 SSCTIQNNLGEGEI
+26 SSCTIQNNLSEGEI

-49 IEHKNDLLTVT
+49 VESKSDLFKGT

-68 YLTKL
+68 YLAKL

-95 FIERSQLRIDK
+95 FLERSQLRIDK
-106 RCARINKK
+106 RCDRINKN
-114 RYDKETRKNKKH
+114 RFDKETRKNKRH
-126 KDPKKCNGLWPWLAY
+126 KDPKECNGLWPWLAY
-141 TVGEPP
+141 TVGEAP
-147 VLLDTSLVNKGA
+147 VLLDTVLVNKGA

-165 LRKNGYFNAEVRG
+165 LRKNGYFNAEVKA
-178 EWQLNTEKSLFWK
+178 EEILNTEESFFWDA
-191 EGKKSNVIYHVEL
+191 GKKSNVVYHVKL
-204 KDLYTIKNVEWSTED
+204 NDLYTIKNVEWSTDDSNVEIQL
-219 PNILKQ
+219 PE
-225 IPKLKEKCLVKS
+225 LKERCLVKS
-237 GERFRVDNLDAERG
+237 GERFRVDNLDAERS
-251 RITLKLSNEGFYEFI
+251 RISLFLNNTGFFEFI
-266 PDYIVYQLDTVT
+266 PDYIIYQLDTVT

-289 LNQKALDGYGNFT
+289 LNQKALDGYGNLT
-302 GKTLPHRKFY
+302 GETLPHRKFY

-324 LNPNET
+324 LNPNAT

-457 VGAEASQLLGGASA
+457 VGAEASQVLGGGSA
-471 STSTGDQI
+471 SSSSGDQL

-493 ELNLI
+493 ELNLVS
-498 LPRLFPRDL
+498 PRLFPRDL

-548 PETVS
+548 PETIS
-553 SFDIQWAEL
+553 SFDIEWAEL
-562 SLIKIDRSVAF
+562 SVIKIDRSAAF

-618 GNILEGAGNLLR
+618 GNIIEGAGNLLR

-635 LPNVSTD
+635 LPQAIPD
-642 SLGSYEINNIRF
+642 SLGSYEITNIRF

-660 DHDVRYYTQSD
+660 DHDIRFYNQSD
-671 DRNKFAFRAFVGV
+671 ERNKFAFRAFVGV

-690 LSSLPFEKSYFSG
+690 LPSLPFEKSYFSG

-719 TFRDTTVVRSF
+719 SFRDTSVVRSF

-746 KITHMFQAAFFVDA
+746 KITHMFQAAFFIDA

-770 SRPGAE
+770 SRPNAE
-776 FNKSR
+776 FNKNR
-781 FLKEFAVGTGA
+781 FFKEFAVGTGA
-792 GLRLDFDFFIVRMD
+792 GLRFDFDFFIVRMD

-811 RDPLKID
+811 RDPLKVN

-827 DEYNAFLSNVNNTP
+827 EEYNAFLSDVNNAP
-841 STFKLQPVLNLGLG
+841 STFRLQPVLNLGLG

>member
-10 GRFSQ
+10 SRLTQ

-20 IIAMAY
+20 FIAIAY

-49 IEHKNDLLTVT
+49 IGYKNDLLTVT

-84 NMRLNTFVPRK
+84 NMRLNTFVPNK
-95 FIERSQLRIDK
+95 FLERSQLRIDK

-114 RYDKETRKNKKH
+114 RYDKETRKNKRH

-147 VLLDTSLVNKGA
+147 VLLDTVLMNKGA

-165 LRKNGYFNAEVRG
+165 LRKNGYFNAEVKG
-178 EWQLNTEKSLFWK
+178 ESIINSEKSLFWK
-191 EGKKSNVIYHVEL
+191 AGKKSNVIYHVEL
-204 KDLYTIKNVEWSTED
+204 KDLYRIKDVEWSTED
-219 PNILKQ
+219 ANILKQ
-225 IPKLKEKCLVKS
+225 LPKLKEKCMVKS
-237 GERFRVDNLDAERG
+237 GERFRVENLDAERG
-251 RITLKLSNEGFYEFI
+251 RITLLLANEGFYEFI
-266 PDYIVYQLDTVT
+266 PDYIIYQLDTVT

-341 IYSVGLSCVKPVI
+341 IYSIGLSCVKPVI

-386 TVNIQLTPRNDAKTG
+386 TVNIQLSPRNDAKTG

-457 VGAEASQLLGGASA
+457 VGAEASQVLGDVS
-471 STSTGDQI
+471 SNTGNQI
-479 VQRAF
+479 VQRTF
-484 QLNTFEIGP
+484 QFNTFEIGP
-493 ELNLI
+493 ELNLV
-498 LPRLFPRDL
+498 LPRLFPKDL

-518 TLHAGLNYQRRPDY
+518 TQGLAINADPI
-532 TRTLSQV
+532 T
-539 SFGWTFIEN
+539 N
-548 PETVS
+548 
-553 SFDIQWAEL
+553 EL
-562 SLIKIDRSVAF
+562 SRK
-573 DQWLGSLN
+573 
-581 DSYLANSYQ
+581 
-590 DHLILAS
+590 
-597 RLGYT
+597 
-602 VNTQKDGNQP
+602 
-612 RSFYYR
+612 
-618 GNILEGAGNLLR
+618 
-630 AIYQR
+630 
-635 LPNVSTD
+635 
-642 SLGSYEINNIRF
+642 
-654 AQYVKS
+654 
-660 DHDVRYYTQSD
+660 
-671 DRNKFAFRAFVGV
+671 
-684 GIPLKN
+684 
-690 LSSLPFEKSYFSG
+690 
-703 GANGL
+703 
-708 RAWQARTLGPG
+708 
-719 TFRDTTVVRSF
+719 
-730 NNIGDIKL
+730 
-738 EFNAEYRF
+738 
-746 KITHMFQAAFFVDA
+746 
-760 GNIWLANVDN
+760 
-770 SRPGAE
+770 
-776 FNKSR
+776 
-781 FLKEFAVGTGA
+781 
-792 GLRLDFDFFIVRMD
+792 
-806 VGIPL
+806 
-811 RDPLKID
+811 
-818 GEKWLWQGK
+818 
-827 DEYNAFLSNVNNTP
+827 
-841 STFKLQPVLNLGLG
+841 
-855 FPF
+855 